1 MRKIELKEDVKL
13 MGYRTLRK
21 GERFNV
27 EKYNSRYV
35 YIKENGLTIQLT
47 AKEVVKVY

>member
-21 GERFNV
+21 GERFDV
-27 EKYNSRYV
+27 DRDNSRYV
-35 YIKENGLTIQLT
+35 YIKENGLTIQLPRK
-47 AKEVVKVY
+47 AVEKVY